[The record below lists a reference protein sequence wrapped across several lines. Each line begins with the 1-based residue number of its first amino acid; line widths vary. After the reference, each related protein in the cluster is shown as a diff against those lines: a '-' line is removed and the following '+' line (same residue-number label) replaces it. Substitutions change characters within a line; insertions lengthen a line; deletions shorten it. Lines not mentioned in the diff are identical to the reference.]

1 MYVSSFVLII
11 VYIVYYYFA
20 ADLDGAPADDDAQ
33 SCQTVPSVTE
43 EFSDFIT
50 SNERPPEAS
59 EGATINNPRNT
70 QQAQASSNPA
80 VNNNSLPAIGA
91 FNPVETRPYM
101 SAPVKIPYGENVE
114 FQPPYIS
121 DDKNV
126 NNNLPSGASTTT
138 DNQNA
143 HRRHSSDYYEF
154 SGRSTAPGV
163 GGGLPEIGNV
173 NNHQY
178 HSASTEASTLPSG
191 GSHKIADM
199 AESTAPNDNNGVG
212 SSVGLMNSFPFGADR
227 SKKETVEC

>member
-1 MYVSSFVLII
+1 MYFG
-11 VYIVYYYFA
+11 YYYFA
-20 ADLDGAPADDDAQ
+20 ADLDGPPADDDAQ

-50 SNERPPEAS
+50 SNERPPEAR
-59 EGATINNPRNT
+59 EGATINNPMNT

-91 FNPVETRPYM
+91 FNLVETRPYM
-101 SAPVKIPYGENVE
+101 SAPVNIPSGDNVR
-114 FQPPYIS
+114 FQPPIVAN
-121 DDKNV
+121 DKN
-126 NNNLPSGASTTT
+126 NSLSGANTSG
-138 DNQNA
+138 DNQNP

-154 SGRSTAPGV
+154 SGRSTAPGA
-163 GGGLPEIGNV
+163 GGGLLEIGNV

-191 GSHKIADM
+191 GNHKIAAM

>member
-1 MYVSSFVLII
+1 MSRVFIFLFALNHSLVAYHYFV
-11 VYIVYYYFA
+11 A
-20 ADLDGAPADDDAQ
+20 ELDNM
-33 SCQTVPSVTE
+33 SCQTVPSDAE

-50 SNERPPEAS
+50 SSELQPAS
-59 EGATINNPRNT
+59 GQAAAMNNPRNT

-80 VNNNSLPAIGA
+80 VNNKSLPAIGA
-91 FNPVETRPYM
+91 FNPPETRPYM
-101 SAPVKIPYGENVE
+101 SAPVNIPSGGNVK
-114 FQPPYIS
+114 FQPPYVS

-126 NNNLPSGASTTT
+126 NNNSPSGASTTT

-191 GSHKIADM
+191 GSHKVAAM
-199 AESTAPNDNNGVG
+199 AESTAPYDNNGVG

>member
-1 MYVSSFVLII
+1 MYVSSFVFII

-33 SCQTVPSVTE
+33 SCQTVVTE
-43 EFSDFIT
+43 EFSDSIT
-50 SNERPPEAS
+50 SNERPPEAR

-91 FNPVETRPYM
+91 SNPVAARSCM

-114 FQPPYIS
+114 FQPPYVS

-126 NNNLPSGASTTT
+126 NNNSPSGASTTT

-143 HRRHSSDYYEF
+143 YRRHSSDYYEF
-154 SGRSTAPGV
+154 SGKSTAEEV
-163 GGGLPEIGNV
+163 GKSLPEIGNV

-191 GSHKIADM
+191 GSHKIAPM
-199 AESTAPNDNNGVG
+199 SESTAPNDNNGVG

>member
-1 MYVSSFVLII
+1 MYVSSFILII

-20 ADLDGAPADDDAQ
+20 ADLDGPLDAQ

-50 SNERPPEAS
+50 SNERPPEAR

-70 QQAQASSNPA
+70 QQEQASSNQA
-80 VNNNSLPAIGA
+80 VNNYSIPAIGA
-91 FNPVETRPYM
+91 SNPVAARPCM

-114 FQPPYIS
+114 FQPPYVS

-126 NNNLPSGASTTT
+126 NNNSPIGASTTT

-191 GSHKIADM
+191 GSHIIAAM

-212 SSVGLMNSFPFGADR
+212 SSVGLMNSLPFGADR